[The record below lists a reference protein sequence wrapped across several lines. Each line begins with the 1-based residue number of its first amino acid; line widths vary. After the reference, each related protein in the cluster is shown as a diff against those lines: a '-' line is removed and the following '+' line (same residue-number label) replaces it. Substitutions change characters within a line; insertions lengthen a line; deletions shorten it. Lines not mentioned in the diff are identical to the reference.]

1 MSRAAAATSQKGA
14 QKAAMKDK
22 AATHAADL
30 AMGLTSTMKK
40 LMASD
45 TLLCMSCHATALGP
59 KLSCG
64 CPGGRTKPPADYDA
78 KNELL
83 AAAMAREKARKD
95 GTRGAAAAQQGSV
108 QAAKAKSKAERDNV
122 DGLADLDLS
131 SLDLVDVEFEP
142 GVKLGMSI
150 ERNCVK
156 EVAADGTAEQK
167 KVRVGWVLRKVN
179 GTEVPP
185 SKEKIMQLCAKGMKS
200 GNLTI
205 TFQTPLDDDAPYYCK
220 DCDKFLATD
229 AFEGA
234 TNGPDAGPGVAVCVS
249 CEEYADSARAKAN
262 QRSNRDATT
271 IRARRRELRSHARS
285 AHACG
290 CCFGARVPVVLKS
303 KQCLDSA
310 GSR

>member
-1 MSRAAAATSQKGA
+1 
-14 QKAAMKDK
+14 
-22 AATHAADL
+22 
-30 AMGLTSTMKK
+30 
-40 LMASD
+40 
-45 TLLCMSCHATALGP
+45 
-59 KLSCG
+59 
-64 CPGGRTKPPADYDA
+64 
-78 KNELL
+78 
-83 AAAMAREKARKD
+83 MAREKARKD

-229 AFEGA
+229 AFA